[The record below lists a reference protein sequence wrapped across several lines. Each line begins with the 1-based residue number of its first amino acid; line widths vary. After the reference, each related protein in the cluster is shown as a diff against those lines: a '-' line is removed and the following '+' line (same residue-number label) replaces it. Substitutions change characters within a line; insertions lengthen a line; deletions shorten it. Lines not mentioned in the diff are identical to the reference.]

1 MATKQLFN
9 QVKINLVNTRKCPL
23 RGHIL
28 APPEGLRGPGVPGV
42 NPGVDPRS
50 QGVILRRFKQ
60 KKIFVTHGRTHGR
73 TNGHWTDRRV
83 G

>member
-1 MATKQLFN
+1 MPAKRAFSSVFKSQVLLFA
-9 QVKINLVNTRKCPL
+9 RKGPL

-60 KKIFVTHGRTHGR
+60 KSTSHIGRM
-73 TNGHWTDRRV
+73 DRQT
-83 G
+83 